1 MGEDAFFALIAR
13 AILQFF
19 QDFSS
24 NFLKIV
30 YLCPR
35 QMKLTMNGEMIHK
48 LRSCLAT
55 LPVEKAWLFGSYSRG
70 EERPDSD
77 IDLLVRF
84 DEEAKISLFKYA
96 SIILTLE
103 AAMGKDVDLVQEG
116 SLLPFA
122 AKTAD
127 EDKILIYERAN

>member
-1 MGEDAFFALIAR
+1 
-13 AILQFF
+13 
-19 QDFSS
+19 
-24 NFLKIV
+24 
-30 YLCPR
+30 
-35 QMKLTMNGEMIHK
+35 MNSDMIHR
-48 LRSCLAT
+48 LQSCLAT

-84 DEEAKISLFKYA
+84 DEKARISLFKYA

>member
-1 MGEDAFFALIAR
+1 
-13 AILQFF
+13 
-19 QDFSS
+19 
-24 NFLKIV
+24 
-30 YLCPR
+30 
-35 QMKLTMNGEMIHK
+35 MNGEMIHK
-48 LRSCLAT
+48 LQDCMAT
-55 LPVEKAWLFGSYSRG
+55 LPIAKAWLFGSYSRG

-84 DEEAKISLFKYA
+84 DEESRISLFKYA

-103 AAMGKDVDLVQEG
+103 AALGKEVDLVQEG

-127 EDKILIYERAN
+127 KDKILIYERASE